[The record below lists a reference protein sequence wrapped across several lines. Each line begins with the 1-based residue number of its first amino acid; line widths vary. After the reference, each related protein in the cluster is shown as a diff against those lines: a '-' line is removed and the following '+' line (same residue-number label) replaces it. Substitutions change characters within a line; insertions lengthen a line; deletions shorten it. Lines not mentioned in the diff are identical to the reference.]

1 LEGEASRNVE
11 LMWVTGRLLADH
23 KPIANIRNDNGH
35 LPVDGG
41 GTAGCQ

>member
-1 LEGEASRNVE
+1 
-11 LMWVTGRLLADH
+11 MWVTGRLLADH